1 MIKLTSTKRDV
12 HWVNILVYGE
22 SGVGKTTLCAT
33 APNPVIISAEQG
45 LLSLAGL
52 DIPVYE
58 VGGMSDVREAYAAV
72 KDSDFQTVCIDSLSE
87 LGETLLSEFKREEK
101 DPRKAYGRMG
111 DEMALIVRKFRDL
124 PNKHTLFIAKQ
135 QKTVDEITSKVS
147 YSPSMPGKAFTCNMP
162 YFFDIVTC
170 MRIGKKEKAEY
181 RYLQTQ
187 PSIQYEAKDRS
198 GKLAMEEVPDITQ
211 IINKIVGTQK

>member
-111 DEMALIVRKFRDL
+111 DEMALIVRKF
-124 PNKHTLFIAKQ
+124 
-135 QKTVDEITSKVS
+135 EITSKVS